1 MLPERG
7 GIVRRTHTYAL
18 DGLPAVTFEPDWQEN
33 MIDIRKLKEL
43 VRLMVENEL
52 TELDLEDQQET
63 VKIRRGSETQTVVN
77 HQPVIYQGVGG
88 PAPVSGLR
96 PRSHAAG
103 DFGVEPSVDGS
114 GTDEA
119 DVDGDLVAI
128 ESPMVGTFYS
138 APNPDAD
145 PYVAVGS
152 SVSDDSIVCLV
163 EAMKV
168 FNEIK
173 AGVSGKIER
182 QLVKDGEAIE
192 FGQKL
197 FLVRPN

>member
-1 MLPERG
+1 
-7 GIVRRTHTYAL
+7 
-18 DGLPAVTFEPDWQEN
+18 

-88 PAPVSGLR
+88 PAPISA
-96 PRSHAAG
+96 PRARHPVPE
-103 DFGVEPSVDGS
+103 DFGAEPSVDG
-114 GTDEA
+114 A
-119 DVDGDLVAI
+119 VPDVGEEDSDLVAI

-152 SVSDDSIVCLV
+152 SVSDDSVVCIV

-173 AGVSGKIER
+173 AGVTGKIER
-182 QLVKDGEAIE
+182 QMVKDGEAIE